1 MDLVGKRT
9 VTKYI
14 YHGVESSYTDITFTM
29 NLRRRTLYY
38 WSNLILPCI
47 LIGEFLYFSANIK
60 SLIKSIYNS
69 LATDNM
75 YGI

>member
-47 LIGEFLYFSANIK
+47 LIGECLYFSANTK
-60 SLIKSIYNS
+60 SLIIISNQSII
-69 LATDNM
+69 A
-75 YGI
+75 